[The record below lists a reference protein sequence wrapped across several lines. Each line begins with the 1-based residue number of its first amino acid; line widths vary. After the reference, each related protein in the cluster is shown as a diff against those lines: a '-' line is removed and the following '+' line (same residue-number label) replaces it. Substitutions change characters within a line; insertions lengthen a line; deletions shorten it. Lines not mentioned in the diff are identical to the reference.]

1 VESSKRPPEHQAG
14 RSTGRRGPVLL
25 ALAAVG
31 VFLIG
36 ALSGGFHR
44 LFDRLT
50 SASPSVTTNLLAF
63 LMTLAVVSVAVAVLR
78 WNQAAHEQ
86 TLRAAT
92 ERRFQALV
100 EQVPAVTYTWD
111 PTKGIGET
119 PAIYLSPQIETML
132 GYPPEEWI
140 ENPRLWMDRIHPDD
154 WERIQTSSNRSDRTG
169 APFLEEY
176 RMYTKDGRLVWIRD
190 ESVTVETDDAG
201 KPLVVQGVMYDITQ
215 QRRAQEGLRLAEERY
230 RTLVENLPVV
240 TYVSHTMEG
249 GDETFRYV
257 APGFAALTGYQPSEC
272 VDDPGFW
279 EILIHPADRQRV
291 SDSSRKSV
299 RTGEKLEIEYRIVR
313 KNGTVAWVRDV
324 AVVAERDAEGIV
336 WQGVFEDVT
345 RRRHAELLLRD
356 AEERFRT
363 LVEQLPAVTYIEDG
377 ATDEILYI
385 SPQIEAMLGY
395 TTGEWKENPRL
406 WEERVHPADRQWV
419 LAQSSS
425 QTEDTWSA
433 DYRALTRSG
442 GVVWLHNEAV
452 LIRDEQGRPKLWQ
465 GVMTDITERK
475 EAEERLRQAEERYRT
490 LVERL
495 PIAVYMDAPDD
506 PSTAVYVSPQYER
519 ITGYTAEERMND
531 PELWV
536 RTLHPDDRDRVVA
549 ESLRT
554 NETGDPFDIEY
565 RIVTVDGGVV
575 WVHDHASLVS
585 GPDGRRVWQGMISD
599 VTERTLAQE
608 ALGRRDRILEAAGYA
623 AERFLKART
632 WTECID
638 DVLRRLGESGDA
650 SRALVY
656 ENSLKPDGELVTS
669 RRHGWADPEIVVTPR
684 IEDEQEFPYRAGGF
698 ARWEETLAAGGAIHG
713 PVRSYPHSERAL
725 LERSSILSCIAIPVF
740 VGDQWWGYI
749 GFDHCVEERQWLQ
762 AEIDALRVAANT
774 LGAAIGRERSAQRLA
789 ETQARYRTLIEQIP
803 AVTYMTPADG
813 GTNGGTNLYVS
824 PQVEAMFGYSP
835 EEWNHD
841 LWRSLLHEDDAE
853 RVQELDRVA
862 NETGEPFGVEYRI
875 RRRDG
880 SLLWVRD
887 EAILLRTDRGDP
899 MYWQGV
905 RFDITA
911 QKEAEEQLRSAEERY
926 RSLIET
932 IPAATYIDTVDAVS
946 RAVYMSPQVEQIF
959 GYTPQQW
966 IADPELW
973 QRGVH
978 PDDLPAALE
987 RIERLNVDGVPYEAE
1002 YRFRRPDGRTVWV
1015 LDQAVT
1021 IRDELGAPSFSQGV
1035 MYDITERKET
1045 EEHLRDAEERFRAIV
1060 EHVPWAVYLD
1070 VPGPSMQTQYVGPQI
1085 ELVTGIPPDEWMH
1098 GPDRWL
1104 ESVHP
1109 DDRGGLME
1117 SYLVA
1122 VEAGLP
1128 WSSEYRILH
1137 RDGRTVW
1144 VHDET
1149 TFLHDEAGRPS
1160 LIQGVI
1166 ADITERKLAEEAL
1179 RDSEQREREAA
1190 ERLRALDEMK
1200 NTFLAAV
1207 SHELR
1212 SPLTSI
1218 LGLALTLERAQEMN
1232 EDDRDDLLT
1241 RLASNARKLD
1251 RLLKDLLDID
1261 RLNRGIVEPQYRV
1274 TDVGALAR
1282 RTVENLE
1289 ALADRAVIV
1298 QVEPVVL
1305 GVDPAKVERIVE
1317 NLLMN
1322 AARHTTLDRRIW
1334 LRVESHDG
1342 GVLIAVEDDGFG
1354 VPEGLRSAIFEPF
1367 RQGPSMSS
1375 HSPGT
1380 GIGLS
1385 LVGRFAALHGGRAW
1399 VVDRDGG
1406 GASFRV
1412 FLPAGPAD
1420 LDGNGGTRPELSAV
1434 ETG

>member
-1 VESSKRPPEHQAG
+1 VESSKRPPEHQVG
-14 RSTGRRGPVLL
+14 RSTGRRGPVVV

-31 VFLIG
+31 VFVFG

-44 LFDRLT
+44 LFDRLM
-50 SASPSVTTNLLAF
+50 SSSPSVTSNLIAF
-63 LMTLAVVSVAVAVLR
+63 LMTFAVASVAVAVLR
-78 WNQAAHEQ
+78 WNQATRERG
-86 TLRAAT
+86 LRAAT
-92 ERRFQALV
+92 ERRFQ
-100 EQVPAVTYTWD
+100 
-111 PTKGIGET
+111 
-119 PAIYLSPQIETML
+119 
-132 GYPPEEWI
+132 
-140 ENPRLWMDRIHPDD
+140 
-154 WERIQTSSNRSDRTG
+154 
-169 APFLEEY
+169 
-176 RMYTKDGRLVWIRD
+176 
-190 ESVTVETDDAG
+190 
-201 KPLVVQGVMYDITQ
+201 
-215 QRRAQEGLRLAEERY
+215 
-230 RTLVENLPVV
+230 TLVENLPVV
-240 TYVSHTMEG
+240 TYVSHTREEG
-249 GDETFRYV
+249 EEILRYV
-257 APGFAALTGYQPSEC
+257 APGIAELTGYQPSEC

-279 EILIHPADRQRV
+279 DILIHPADHKRV
-291 SDSSRKSV
+291 YDSSRERV
-299 RTGEKLEIEYRIVR
+299 RTGEKLEVEYRIVR

-324 AVVAERDAEGIV
+324 AVVAERDADGIV

-345 RRRHAELLLRD
+345 PRRQAELLLRE

-385 SPQIEAMLGY
+385 SPQVEAMLGY
-395 TTGEWKENPRL
+395 TAAEWKANPRL
-406 WEERVHPADRQWV
+406 WEERLHPADREWV
-419 LAQSSS
+419 LAHSSI
-425 QTEDTWSA
+425 QTDDTWSA
-433 DYRALTRSG
+433 DYRALARDG

-452 LIRDEQGRPKLWQ
+452 LIRDEQGRPK
-465 GVMTDITERK
+465 
-475 EAEERLRQAEERYRT
+475 
-490 LVERL
+490 
-495 PIAVYMDAPDD
+495 
-506 PSTAVYVSPQYER
+506 
-519 ITGYTAEERMND
+519 
-531 PELWV
+531 
-536 RTLHPDDRDRVVA
+536 
-549 ESLRT
+549 
-554 NETGDPFDIEY
+554 F
-565 RIVTVDGGVV
+565 
-575 WVHDHASLVS
+575 
-585 GPDGRRVWQGMISD
+585 WQGMIGD

-638 DVLRRLGESGDA
+638 DVLRRLGEAGDA
-650 SRALVY
+650 SRSFVY
-656 ENSLKPDGELVTS
+656 ENSLGPDGELLTS
-669 RRHGWADPEIVVTPR
+669 RRHGWADPEIVVPPR
-684 IEDEQEFPYRAGGF
+684 TEYEQEFPYRAGGF
-698 ARWEETLAAGGAIHG
+698 SRWEETLAAGEAIHG
-713 PVRSYPHSERAL
+713 PVRTYPPSEREL
-725 LERSSILSCIAIPVF
+725 LERSSILSCVVVPVF
-740 VGDQWWGYI
+740 VGDQWWGYV
-749 GFDHCVEERQWLQ
+749 GFDHFVEERAWLQ
-762 AEIDALRVAANT
+762 AEIEALRVAANT

-789 ETQARYRTLIEQIP
+789 ETQARYRMLIEQIP
-803 AVTYMTPADG
+803 AVTYMTPVDG
-813 GTNGGTNLYVS
+813 GANLYVS
-824 PQVEAMFGYSP
+824 PQVEAMHGYSP
-835 EEWNHD
+835 EEWSHD
-841 LWRSLLHEDDAE
+841 LWRSLLHEEDAD
-853 RVQELDRVA
+853 RVLELDRIT
-862 NETGEPFGVEYRI
+862 NETGEPFGLEYRI
-875 RRRDG
+875 HRRDG

-887 EAILLRTDRGDP
+887 EAILLRTDEGDP
-899 MYWQGV
+899 LYWQGV

-911 QKEAEEQLRSAEERY
+911 QKETEEQLRAAEERY

-932 IPAATYIDTVDAVS
+932 IPAATYVDTVDAVS

-966 IADPELW
+966 IADPDLW

-978 PDDLPAALE
+978 PDDLPAVLE
-987 RIERLNVDGVPYEAE
+987 RIQRLNVDGIPYEAE

-1021 IRDELGAPSFSQGV
+1021 IRDEFGAPSFAQGV
-1035 MYDITERKET
+1035 MFDITERKET
-1045 EEHLRDAEERFRAIV
+1045 EEHLREAEERFRAIV

-1070 VPGPSMQTQYVGPQI
+1070 APGTSMQTQYVGPQI
-1085 ELVTGIPPDEWMH
+1085 ELVTGIPPEEWKS

-1122 VEAGLP
+1122 VEAELP
-1128 WSSEYRILH
+1128 WSREYRILH
-1137 RDGRTVW
+1137 RDGRTIW

-1218 LGLALTLERAQEMN
+1218 LGLALTMERAREMRD
-1232 EDDRDDLLT
+1232 DDRDDLLM

-1289 ALADRAVIV
+1289 ALADRAVII
-1298 QVEPVVL
+1298 QVEPIVL
-1305 GVDPAKVERIVE
+1305 AVDPAKVERIVE

-1322 AARHTTLDRRIW
+1322 AARHTTMDRRIW
-1334 LRVESHDG
+1334 LRVEPHDG

-1354 VPEGLRSAIFEPF
+1354 VPEGLRSAVFEPF
-1367 RQGPSMSS
+1367 RQGPSVSS

-1385 LVGRFAALHGGRAW
+1385 LVGRFADLHGGRAW

-1412 FLPAGPAD
+1412 FLPAGPPD
-1420 LDGNGGTRPELSAV
+1420 LEGGGEARPELSAA